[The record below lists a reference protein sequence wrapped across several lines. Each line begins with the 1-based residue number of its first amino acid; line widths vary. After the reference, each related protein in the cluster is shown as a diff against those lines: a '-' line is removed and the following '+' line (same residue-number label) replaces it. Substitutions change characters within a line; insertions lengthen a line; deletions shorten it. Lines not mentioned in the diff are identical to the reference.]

1 MDVKM
6 KNNNLIIEDARII
19 FRNFTGAGDKFNREG
34 NRNFSVVIDDPN
46 LAEELA
52 RDGWNVKTLKPR
64 DEEDEPTHYLPV
76 TVNMDGM
83 NPPKVNMVTKR
94 NIVQLDADSI
104 DTLDYAEIQNVD
116 ITVRPYDWEVNG
128 KEGRKAYLKTLYVT
142 IVEDDFADKYNNG
155 FDDGEPIEAFR
166 YRR

>member
-1 MDVKM
+1 M

-19 FRNFTGAGDKFNREG
+19 FRNFAGVEGKYNRAGD
-34 NRNFSVVIDDPN
+34 RNFGIVLDDARDAER
-46 LAEELA
+46 LAL
-52 RDGWNVKTLKPR
+52 DGWNVKVLKPR

-94 NIVQLDADSI
+94 NIVELDGESI
-104 DTLDYAEIQNVD
+104 ETLDFVEIENVD
-116 ITVRPYDWEVNG
+116 VTIRPYDWDVNG
-128 KEGRKAYLKTLYVT
+128 KTGRKAYLKNMYVK
-142 IVEDDFADKYNNG
+142 IVEDDLARKYANG
-155 FDDGEPIEAFR
+155 YDDDEPMEAFS

>member
-1 MDVKM
+1 M

-19 FRNFTGAGDKFNREG
+19 FRNFAGVEGKYNRAGD
-34 NRNFSVVIDDPN
+34 RNFGVVLDDARDAER
-46 LAEELA
+46 LAL
-52 RDGWNVKTLKPR
+52 DGWNVKVLKPR

-94 NIVQLDADSI
+94 NIVELDGESI
-104 DTLDYAEIQNVD
+104 ETLDFVEIENVD
-116 ITVRPYDWEVNG
+116 VTIRPYDWDVNG
-128 KEGRKAYLKTLYVT
+128 KTGRKAYLKNMYVK
-142 IVEDDFADKYNNG
+142 IVEDDLARKYANG
-155 FDDGEPIEAFR
+155 YDDDEPMEAFS